1 MNQQDALEQM
11 RQLYR
16 EKNEH
21 LEKFLEP
28 VTPFEFYREIF
39 PEGSLERRGH
49 YEDAKGN
56 GIAITVPKGEN
67 GIALEIEGDGK
78 ARRHTITDELD
89 TLQELQDTDFTIMS
103 PISYFG
109 RQRSGKNARYL
120 YALVFDLDGVGM
132 PQLRDTL
139 HQMNKDILPK
149 APFVVNSG
157 TGLHLYYVLSEPV
170 PMYPQNQKYLKEL
183 KYALTRQIWN
193 RFTSTIREPQ
203 MQGVLQGFRVI
214 GSSSKLGREFPVVA
228 YRLGGTVELEKLLDY
243 IPDSN
248 GEQQRIH
255 GLMRK
260 SRLSLAEAKEKY
272 PDWYE
277 RRVVKKERRGRW
289 TVKRDLYDWWLHRIR
304 EEIHVGHRFYGI
316 MTLAIYA
323 KKCDIDEDE
332 LRQDAFALL
341 QPYDDMSI
349 EDINRFTKDDIV
361 CALEMFNEDYV
372 TFPRDDI
379 AKISGLSM
387 PVNKRNWRNQEQHL
401 QFARGIREIK
411 SKLGEDV
418 TGGGRPSEC
427 SRVLTWRQQHPEGR
441 KADCHRDTGLDPKT
455 IRKWWDK
462 PL

>member
-149 APFVVNSG
+149 ATFVVNSG

-255 GLMRK
+255 GLMIKR
-260 SRLSLAEAKEKY
+260 RLSLAEAKEKY